1 MFTLFWSRTLRLSQA
16 LAQCGT
22 SWLTVVLLVL
32 RGFIVFHCLGLLDY
46 VGSLYYVDS
55 CGFIVLCR
63 FINLDEEMIP
73 STLDSPS
80 LPPFLRRTGV
90 HICCQPYS

>member
-32 RGFIVFHCLGLLDY
+32 RGFIVFRTLIVLLGFIGLRR
-46 VGSLYYVDS
+46 
-55 CGFIVLCR
+55 FIVLRR
-63 FINLDEEMIP
+63 FMWIHCI
-73 STLDSPS
+73 
-80 LPPFLRRTGV
+80 V
-90 HICCQPYS
+90 